1 MSKWFHIPTTRLSIL
16 FLASTLVPGLLLSYF
31 GIQTI
36 SHQRELTEKRVLET
50 QNEFC
55 QNISQQFN
63 QQLQK
68 SVELFFGA
76 ADQGAAAHEL
86 NEQQHEIP
94 FLLHAFKISSEGRFL
109 YPFYLAAAAP
119 STGRQIPTSAFA
131 EALRLAQQYEYDTSR
146 LPDAVSFYQQAIAAA
161 RRPGDKAQALNGLA
175 RVWTKLHD
183 WRRAQQHYTMLV
195 KDYGTLADE
204 TGVPFADYALHQLVR
219 IARNEGRPAALG
231 PVRVLLEQIS
241 EGRLPISTQF
251 AVLRSEVEEALL
263 VFFPENEEERE
274 KITLLLAKI
283 SAADEFIVRYRPL
296 LIDYAAGKRDNVIPL
311 NEYDVLQCDDADA
324 PSLLIIRPTS
334 TPFLGF
340 SFDLAGL
347 LKTLVAQHNPG
358 STTPPLQI
366 EIINRQD
373 AADTPKPYRQ
383 LRELSPYVPDWRIA
397 VAPQDPEQVMRSIRN
412 RRLIYSITLG
422 FLSLGMI
429 LGIVLAFRDITRE
442 RALSLLRS
450 EFVSNVTHELKTPL
464 TAIRMFAETLRL
476 GRTRSRRE
484 QDEYLNII
492 INESERLTRLIDTV
506 LDFARIERGQKEYSL
521 RRIALSQT
529 VLEALE
535 TLQFTLREGGFTITK
550 EIEAGVEL
558 QADPDAMKQALLN
571 LLSNAIKYA
580 GSQRVIALRLRREG
594 GNAVLQVEDQGIGI
608 AENEL
613 EDIFTPY
620 YRAGG
625 SEQNTRSG
633 AGLGLAVVR
642 HIIAAHNGSI
652 TVKSQK
658 GAGSTF
664 TITLPLEEQNHGG

>member
-1 MSKWFHIPTTRLSIL
+1 MSKWFHIPTARLSIL

-36 SHQRELTEKRVLET
+36 AHQRELAEKRLLEA
-50 QNEFC
+50 QNEFS
-55 QNISQQFN
+55 QNISQQFD

-68 SVELFFGA
+68 SAELFFASAARGA
-76 ADQGAAAHEL
+76 DPHEL
-86 NEQQHEIP
+86 NEQRHEIP
-94 FLLHAFKISSEGRFL
+94 FLVRAFKISAEGRFL
-109 YPFYLAAAAP
+109 YPFYLSTAAP
-119 STGRQIPTSAFA
+119 TTGRHPPTSAFV

-146 LPDAVSFYQQAIAAA
+146 LPDAVSFYQQAFATA
-161 RRPGDKAQALNGLA
+161 RRPVEKAQALNGLA
-175 RVWTKLHD
+175 RVLTKQHE
-183 WRRAQQHYTMLV
+183 WVRAGQYYQMLV
-195 KDYGTLADE
+195 QDFGTLVDE

-219 IARNEGRPAALG
+219 IARNERRPAALAEI
-231 PVRVLLEQIS
+231 RVLLEQIS
-241 EGRLPISTQF
+241 EGHLPISTQF
-251 AVLRSEVEEALL
+251 AVLRGEVEEALPTL
-263 VFFPENEEERE
+263 CPADEEER
-274 KITLLLAKI
+274 KNITHLLAKI
-283 SAADEFIVRYRPL
+283 TAAEEFIARYHPL
-296 LIDYAAGKRDNVIPL
+296 LANFAAGKRDNVIPL
-311 NEYDVLQCDDADA
+311 NEYDVLQCDDADT
-324 PSLLIIRPTS
+324 PCLLIIDPHS

-340 SFDLAGL
+340 SFNLARL
-347 LKTLVAQHNPG
+347 SETLVAQHNP
-358 STTPPLQI
+358 SSVIPPLQI
-366 EIINRQD
+366 KIIRRQD
-373 AADTPKPYRQ
+373 AVDTPEPYSQ
-383 LRELSPYVPDWRIA
+383 IRELSIYAPDWRIA
-397 VAPQDPEQVMRSIRN
+397 VAPQDPQQVMRSIRN
-412 RRLIYSITLG
+412 RRLTYSITLG
-422 FLSLGMI
+422 FLVLGMI

-442 RALSLLRS
+442 HALSQLRS

-476 GRTRSRRE
+476 GRTRSRQE

-521 RRIALSQT
+521 RRIDLSQT
-529 VLEALE
+529 VTDALE
-535 TLQFTLREGGFTITK
+535 TLQFTLREGGFAVTK

-571 LLSNAIKYA
+571 LLSNAIKYG
-580 GSQRVIALRLRREG
+580 GSRREIALRLRRQG
-594 GNAVLQVEDQGIGI
+594 DSAVLQVEDQGIGI

-642 HIIAAHNGSI
+642 HIVAAHNGSI
-652 TVKSQK
+652 TVKSQP

-664 TITLPLEEQNHGG
+664 TITLPLEEKSHGG